1 MGRINIA
8 KLSTL
13 GIVLVTLIWGSAFV
27 VIKDTLDILP
37 PLYILALR
45 FGIAGLVLLILG
57 LKFLKKTSKSEVTL
71 GAILGVFLFLAY
83 ALQTYGLKYTT
94 ISNNAFITS
103 TYIVFIPIVNA
114 LLKRQKLKKQYI
126 LSIIICFVG
135 ILLLT
140 VDTNLKLYKGDL
152 LTLLCSVFFT
162 VYFIMIDYTSKKY
175 SAYNLSV
182 YQFITCALLSLIF
195 TTSIEGTNV
204 IAISQFLLDKVVLYR
219 VIYLAIMSTM
229 LCYLIL
235 QVCQKYTDI
244 KYVTILLALEAVFG
258 MVFEVLFYNTAITVK
273 LISGCILI
281 FVSIIVSEYKFKP
294 RN

>member
-1 MGRINIA
+1 
-8 KLSTL
+8 L
-13 GIVLVTLIWGSAFV
+13 
-27 VIKDTLDILP
+27 
-37 PLYILALR
+37 
-45 FGIAGLVLLILG
+45 
-57 LKFLKKTSKSEVTL
+57 
-71 GAILGVFLFLAY
+71 
-83 ALQTYGLKYTT
+83 T
-94 ISNNAFITS
+94 I
-103 TYIVFIPIVNA
+103 
-114 LLKRQKLKKQYI
+114 
-126 LSIIICFVG
+126 
-135 ILLLT
+135 
-140 VDTNLKLYKGDL
+140 
-152 LTLLCSVFFT
+152 LCSVFFN

>member
-114 LLKRQKLKKQYI
+114 LLKRQKLKKQY
-126 LSIIICFVG
+126 
-135 ILLLT
+135 
-140 VDTNLKLYKGDL
+140 
-152 LTLLCSVFFT
+152 
-162 VYFIMIDYTSKKY
+162 
-175 SAYNLSV
+175 
-182 YQFITCALLSLIF
+182 
-195 TTSIEGTNV
+195 
-204 IAISQFLLDKVVLYR
+204 
-219 VIYLAIMSTM
+219 
-229 LCYLIL
+229 
-235 QVCQKYTDI
+235 
-244 KYVTILLALEAVFG
+244 
-258 MVFEVLFYNTAITVK
+258 
-273 LISGCILI
+273 
-281 FVSIIVSEYKFKP
+281 
-294 RN
+294 